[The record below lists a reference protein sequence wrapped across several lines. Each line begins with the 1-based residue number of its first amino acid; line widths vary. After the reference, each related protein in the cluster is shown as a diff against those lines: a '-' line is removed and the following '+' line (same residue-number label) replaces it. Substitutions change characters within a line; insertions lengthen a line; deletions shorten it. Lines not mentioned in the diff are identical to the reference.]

1 MRIIFFAGKGG
12 VGKTSV
18 SAATGIRS
26 ALSGKRTIVM
36 SLDTAHSLSD
46 VFDLDRGLL
55 DQNKGDPV
63 KVREN
68 LWIQEIDIQ
77 EEIARNWEDIYDYIA
92 EVLNATG
99 VEEILA
105 EELAILPGMEE
116 LSLLM
121 HINRYVRE
129 NEYDVIILDSAPT
142 GESVRFISIPTSL
155 EWYMKKLFKVERT
168 LSKYIRPV
176 AKKVIDIPL
185 PDDGYFQAIQGLYER
200 LQGVDQ
206 VLADPDVTTVRLVCN
221 PEKIV
226 LKETQRGFMY
236 FSLYKMHVDAIVM
249 NRVLPE
255 SVTDAYFS
263 DWKKRQSDYID
274 DARELFAPLPIL
286 PVDLFPGEVL
296 GYDALENL
304 SGRIYGEKNPL
315 ERFFDSRPYDLVKED
330 GRYKVSFA
338 LPFVDKGAVE
348 INRSDDELIVRLGSF
363 KRHVLL
369 PRHVAKK
376 EGVRAKIEEKRLC
389 IYFEDENNGS

>member
-26 ALSGKRTIVM
+26 ALAGKRTIVM

-63 KVREN
+63 NVREN
-68 LWIQEIDIQ
+68 LWIQEVDIQ
-77 EEIARNWEDIYDYIA
+77 EEIKKNWENIYEYVA
-92 EVLNATG
+92 EVLETTG
-99 VEEILA
+99 VEGIMA

-129 NEYDVIILDSAPT
+129 EEYDVIILDSAPT
-142 GESVRFISIPTSL
+142 GESIRFISIPTVL
-155 EWYMKKLFKVERT
+155 DWYMKKIFKIQRT
-168 LSKYIRPV
+168 FVKYVRPV
-176 AKKVIDIPL
+176 AKKVMDIPL
-185 PDDGYFQAIQGLYER
+185 PDDDYYKAIQGLFQR
-200 LQGVDQ
+200 LEGVDK
-206 VLADPDVTTVRLVCN
+206 VLEDPEITTVRLVCN

-255 SVTDAYFS
+255 SVTDAYFTN
-263 DWKKRQSDYID
+263 WKEKQAEYIAY
-274 DARELFAPLPIL
+274 ARDLFAPVPIF

-296 GYDALENL
+296 GYEALENL
-304 SGRIYGEKNPL
+304 AGKVYGDSDPL
-315 ERFFDSRPYDLVKED
+315 KRFYDTTPYTLSKQGDS
-330 GRYKVSFA
+330 YKISFY
-338 LPFVDKGAVE
+338 LPFLDKGNVE
-348 INRSDDELIVRLGSF
+348 INRSEDELIVRLGSF

-369 PRHVAKK
+369 PRHVAAKSV
-376 EGVRAKIEEKRLC
+376 VRAKVEEQNLC
-389 IYFEDENNGS
+389 VYFEDEENG

>member
-26 ALSGKRTIVM
+26 ALAGKRTIVM

-46 VFDLDRGLL
+46 VFDLDRSLL

-63 KVREN
+63 KVSEN
-68 LWIQEIDIQ
+68 LWIQEVDIQ
-77 EEIARNWEDIYDYIA
+77 EEIKKNWASIYEYIA
-92 EVLNATG
+92 ELLATTG

-142 GESVRFISIPTSL
+142 GESIRFISIPTTL

-168 LSKYIRPV
+168 VAKYIRPL
-176 AKKVIDIPL
+176 AKRVVDIPL
-185 PDDGYFQAIQGLYER
+185 PDDNYFAAIKALFQR
-200 LQGVDQ
+200 LEGVNTI
-206 VLADPDVTTVRLVCN
+206 LEDPEITTVRMVCN

-255 SVTDAYFS
+255 SITDVYFTK
-263 DWKKRQSDYID
+263 WKEKQAGYLQY
-274 DARELFAPLPIL
+274 ARELFAPVPIF
-286 PVDLFPGEVL
+286 PVDLFAGEVL
-296 GYDALENL
+296 GYEALKNL
-304 SGRIYGEKNPL
+304 ADKVYGEKDPL
-315 ERFFDSRPYDLVKED
+315 TRFYDTKPYQLTKV
-330 GRYKVSFA
+330 GNNYKICFF
-338 LPFVDKGAVE
+338 LPFLDKGNVE
-348 INRSDDELIVRLGSF
+348 INRSEDELIVRLGSF

-369 PRHVAKK
+369 PRHVAAKS
-376 EGVRAKIEEKRLC
+376 GVRAKVEEQNLC
-389 IYFEDENNGS
+389 VYFEDEENG